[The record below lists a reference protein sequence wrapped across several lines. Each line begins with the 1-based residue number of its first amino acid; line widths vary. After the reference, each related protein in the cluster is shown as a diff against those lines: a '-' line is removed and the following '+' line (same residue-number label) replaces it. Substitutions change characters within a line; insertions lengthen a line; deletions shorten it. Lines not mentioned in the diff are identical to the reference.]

1 MADSLIQPAVLCRF
15 RILPPLCY
23 FWMQLF
29 LMKQLVL
36 GFGILIACLLI
47 LFRLSQFSYLQ
58 QEGHPAVW
66 IAFFSLLFFGIGV
79 FLSRRAWTRSRSS
92 APPSPSPADR
102 FIPDEK
108 QMEKTGISKREFEI
122 LHLIKD
128 GLSNQQIAEMLFV
141 SEHTV
146 KKHISNLFFKL
157 DVERRTEAVKRA
169 KELRILE

>member
-1 MADSLIQPAVLCRF
+1 MQ
-15 RILPPLCY
+15 ILPLLRY

-58 QEGHPAVW
+58 QDIHPTAW
-66 IAFFSLLFFGIGV
+66 IAFFSLLFFAIGV
-79 FLSRRAWTRSRSS
+79 FLSRKAWTRP
-92 APPSPSPADR
+92 APPASPSPAATS
-102 FIPDEK
+102 IPDEK

-128 GLSNQQIAEMLFV
+128 GLSNQQIAETLFV

-157 DVERRTEAVKRA
+157 DVVRRTEAVKKA